1 MYSMSCGWSFAILRK
16 TIFRMSSSVVLAGT
30 EKLMGMRTALIS
42 RPHARGSLWL
52 RAYG

>member
-30 EKLMGMRTALIS
+30 EKLMGMRTVLIRS
-42 RPHARGSLWL
+42 RG
-52 RAYG
+52 